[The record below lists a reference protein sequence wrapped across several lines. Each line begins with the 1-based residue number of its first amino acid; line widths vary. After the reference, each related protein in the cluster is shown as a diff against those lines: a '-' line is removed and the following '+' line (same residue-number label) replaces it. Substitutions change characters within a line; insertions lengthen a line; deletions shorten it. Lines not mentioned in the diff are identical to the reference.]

1 MAILDQTDNRRDH
14 LLLRAAESSHTYEN
28 ATPVANGR
36 RLLLQASE
44 NPFAASSSEQEAYA
58 CGGDALQSS

>member
-1 MAILDQTDNRRDH
+1 MPILDQTDNRRDH

-36 RLLLQASE
+36 LLLQASE

>member
-1 MAILDQTDNRRDH
+1 MPILDQTDNRRDH

-36 RLLLQASE
+36 LLLQASE
-44 NPFAASSSEQEAYA
+44 NCIAVSKKHA
-58 CGGDALQSS
+58 CGGDALQGKLS